1 MIVLVVFI
9 IFSYGPHSDMGGG
22 RHIVPLGGS
31 WHFYLGPEKTQKRKE
46 SGLRN
51 FCIPIFLI
59 VVQDEPCKI
68 PVTYLSERFS
78 EIIFKKCVNDS
89 FQREKPRRGKLSSE
103 GRN

>member
-1 MIVLVVFI
+1 MPL
-9 IFSYGPHSDMGGG
+9 GG
-22 RHIVPLGGS
+22 GGS
-31 WHFYLGPEKTQKRKE
+31 WHFYFGPEKTQKREE

-59 VVQDEPCKI
+59 VVQDKPYEK

-89 FQREKPRRGKLSSE
+89 CQREKPRRSKLSSE